1 MDDQDKRSATASPEP
16 KRNHV
21 RNSLAPASGHSDQ
34 QVRRATD
41 QPPESRRERWS
52 EPTGQGVA
60 AEVDVEARLLDE
72 AANNNRASAKYSNFM
87 MEGGDADHQRTSG
100 ELLPSGREQ
109 VFDYAA
115 EENGAEPSER
125 EDEGHGG

>member
-1 MDDQDKRSATASPEP
+1 MAPEIGT
-16 KRNHV
+16 
-21 RNSLAPASGHSDQ
+21 APAAAPG
-34 QVRRATD
+34 
-41 QPPESRRERWS
+41 PEGAEIG
-52 EPTGQGVA
+52 PTGQGVA